1 MLGTML
7 IKGGSSTV
15 SSCDQ
20 SRQHGENKRQNGEDR
35 LVSRGTSKEQWT
47 TQTTALPLL
56 GLDVIF
62 LEV

>member
-35 LVSRGTSKEQWT
+35 LVSRGTSKQWT

-62 LEV
+62 PEV